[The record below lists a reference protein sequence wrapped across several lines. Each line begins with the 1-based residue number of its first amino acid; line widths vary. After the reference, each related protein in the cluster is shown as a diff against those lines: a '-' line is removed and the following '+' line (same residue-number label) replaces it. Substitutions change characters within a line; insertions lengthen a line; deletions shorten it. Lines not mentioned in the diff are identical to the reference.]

1 MVNWF
6 PAARTTTVPLLK
18 AVATA
23 LAATLVCSACSGE
36 GATPP
41 APTATSP
48 TAPVIQPGKPGA
60 PNTSLT
66 GSAALPSATA
76 APKAADVAFMQDM
89 IVHHAQ
95 AIVMVDLVKD
105 QLTDTQ
111 VRALSARIADEQRP
125 EIDAMARWLEAK
137 GQKVPPQAKN
147 PQFGANDTHHA
158 GMPGMASKAQL
169 TELSKARGAAADQL
183 WLKLMVAHHAGALRM
198 VLDQHRDGID
208 EVVTQMGD
216 EIHVTQSVQIGQM
229 REMQDRLA

>member
-1 MVNWF
+1 MVNRF
-6 PAARTTTVPLLK
+6 PAARLGPLTV
-18 AVATA
+18 ASA
-23 LAATLVCSACSGE
+23 LAATLACGACSGE
-36 GATPP
+36 GSAPP
-41 APTATSP
+41 APSATSP

-66 GSAALPSATA
+66 GSAALPSPTG
-76 APKAADVAFMQDM
+76 APKAADVTFMQDM

-111 VRALSARIADEQRP
+111 VRSLSARIADEQRP

-137 GQKVPPQAKN
+137 GQQVPPQAKN
-147 PQFGANDTHHA
+147 PQFGVNDSHHA
-158 GMPGMASKAQL
+158 GMPGMATKAQL
-169 TELSKARGAAADQL
+169 TELAKARGTAADQL
-183 WLKLMVAHHAGALRM
+183 WLRLMIAHHEGALRM
-198 VLDQHRDGID
+198 VLDQHRDGLD

-229 REMQDRLA
+229 REMQDRLR